1 MGSEPQKKN
10 KEVADTKLRDE
21 ALNALSDLLNS
32 TYDIQEL
39 GNPKAELD
47 KRVKALINTE
57 QNLDNKLVRT
67 GKENKIVSVKRQF
80 IKDMRKKVATIWR
93 KIIKDKATKRNKQ
106 CQALL
111 SYYNNIKRIERMME
125 GKSSAMFP
133 KIQIFP
139 YQDSTYSKSLVQC
152 TEELDKEIK
161 GKLDD
166 ILKNGATDEA
176 TDEATYEETKQT
188 ITECLHDTMAELTML
203 YLINK
208 AADNPNDMTQE
219 ISPPA
224 LFAEKFTGKALST
237 DAVNAITELLVLPF
251 ENFKNQA
258 SIEASNAMHSRTAS
272 PRPKPTSGT

>member
-80 IKDMRKKVATIWR
+80 IKDMRKKVATIWL

-106 CQALL
+106 HQALL

-133 KIQIFP
+133 KIQIFL
-139 YQDSTYSKSLVQC
+139 YQDSTYSKSLDQC
-152 TEELDKEIK
+152 TEELDEGIK
-161 GKLDD
+161 GNLDD
-166 ILKNGATDEA
+166 ILKNEA
-176 TDEATYEETKQT
+176 TDDATKKT
-188 ITECLHDTMAELTML
+188 ITECLHETMAELTML

-208 AADNPNDMTQE
+208 AADNPHDMTQE

-237 DAVNAITELLVLPF
+237 DAVKAITELLVKPF

-272 PRPKPTSGT
+272 PRPKPPSST